1 MKALRNYLDKIKQI
15 AEFLHYSVNT
25 IYNYRAKVKNKAR
38 ISRED
43 FEEVIANIR

>member
-1 MKALRNYLDKIKQI
+1 MPRLNRPTQRSTNRNDEQ
-15 AEFLHYSVNT
+15 EDT

-43 FEEVIANIR
+43 FEIRLMQIR